1 MNGIQV
7 RSGLLARSG
16 LRFYWRRPWQLC
28 LAVSGIALGVAV
40 YVGVDLANDSAR
52 RAFQL
57 TSDLVT
63 GSTTHH
69 LMGTRGEIAD
79 SIYRTLRMEH
89 GPVRAAPVIE
99 AEVRLSRL
107 PGRVLTLMGVDPLE
121 ESGFRGCSG
130 FVPGRGTDLT
140 RLIVEP
146 GAVLA
151 PAPLLEEM
159 GLELGSEFGL
169 LIGGETRSVRAVGT
183 VLVTSSA
190 DEGPTAPL
198 IADIATAQE
207 LLGRASLSRV
217 DLILDEAQAER
228 IRALG
233 LPNATLV
240 PAEGRNAAFD
250 ELARAFR
257 INLTALSLLALLVGV
272 FLIYA
277 TMSFAVVQRR
287 GTFGVLRA
295 IGVSRRQL
303 LTGVMGEALVLGTLA
318 TTAGILL
325 GQQLAEGLV
334 DLILRTI
341 GDLYFESSVSAV
353 TPSPTI
359 YWRGIALG
367 LGMTLLAAAA
377 PALDAARSTPNSAM
391 SRAALERST
400 RRLALRATWLAL
412 PAAAVATILLLMSS
426 RSLVLAF
433 AGLFFVIATGAL
445 LVPVATR
452 LLARLAEP
460 LVEWGFG
467 ISGSLAAR
475 GMAASLSRTGVATA
489 ALSVAVATVVGIG
502 LMIGSFRIS
511 VEEWLTGT
519 LTADVYVNIDG
530 EQFFDDSHRDALSAI
545 PGVRGSS
552 QTRFVRLPTAAGEVS
567 LRALDPGPDG
577 WGVRMTAGST
587 EAVARMESAE
597 GVLVSEPL
605 AFHRQLQPGDDLILP
620 TASGEQAFTVLGAFR
635 DYSSNGG
642 TVLMPLSVYRSHW
655 ADDGINGIGVY
666 LDDET
671 DRETVLGEIRRVF
684 GAGTPVRFR
693 SNDFIRE
700 RSMSIFDR
708 TFRITEVL
716 RILAGVVAFL
726 GLASAVMS
734 IELERG
740 RELAVLRAL
749 GLRPR
754 QVRALTLAQT
764 GLLGLAAGLFAIPL
778 GIVMAALLIQVINVR
793 SFGWSMD
800 LEIASQPLALG
811 VVLALSA
818 AVLAG
823 IYPAVRAVRTGV
835 AGQLREE

>member
-1 MNGIQV
+1 MI
-7 RSGLLARSG
+7 GLLARSG
-16 LRFYWRRPWQLC
+16 LRFYRRRPWQLC

-69 LMGTRGEIAD
+69 LMGTRGEMAD
-79 SIYRTLRMEH
+79 SVYRTLRTEH

-99 AEVRLSRL
+99 AEIRVRGL
-107 PGRVLTLMGVDPLE
+107 PDRSFTLMGVDPLE
-121 ESGFRGCSG
+121 ESGFRGFSG

-146 GAVLA
+146 GAVLV
-151 PAPLLEEM
+151 PAPLLD
-159 GLELGSEFGL
+159 ELNLDSGAEFGL
-169 LIGGETRSVRAVGT
+169 LIGGEARTVRAVGT
-183 VLVTSSA
+183 VLATSSA
-190 DEGPTAPL
+190 DEGPTAP
-198 IADIATAQE
+198 IVADIATAQE
-207 LLGRASLSRV
+207 LLGIASLSRV
-217 DLILDEAQAER
+217 DLILNEAEAER
-228 IRALG
+228 VRALG
-233 LPNATLV
+233 LPDTTLV

-287 GTFGVLRA
+287 ATFGVLRA
-295 IGVSRRQL
+295 IGLGRRQL
-303 LTGVMGEALVLGTLA
+303 LTGVLGEALALGALA

-334 DLILRTI
+334 DLVLRTV

-359 YWRGIALG
+359 YWRGFALG

-377 PALDAARSTPNSAM
+377 PALDAARSTPNTAM
-391 SRAALERST
+391 SRAALEHST
-400 RRLALRATWLAL
+400 RRLARRATWLAL
-412 PAAAVATILLLMSS
+412 PAAALAAALLVLSS

-445 LVPVATR
+445 LVPAATR
-452 LLARLAEP
+452 LVARLAEP
-460 LVEWGFG
+460 LVESAFG
-467 ISGSLAAR
+467 IAGSLAAR

-511 VEEWLTGT
+511 VEDWLTGT

-530 EQFFDDSHRDALSAI
+530 EEFFDDSHGDALLAV
-545 PGVRGSS
+545 PGVRGLSL
-552 QTRFVRLPTAAGEVS
+552 TRFMRLPTAAGEVS
-567 LRALDPGPDG
+567 LRAQIPGPDG
-577 WGVRMTAGST
+577 WGLRMTAGGAD
-587 EAVARMESAE
+587 AVERMESGA
-597 GVLVSEPL
+597 GILVSEPL

-620 TASGEQAFTVLGAFR
+620 TAAGERAFAVLGAFR
-635 DYSSNGG
+635 DYSTNGG
-642 TVLMPLSVYRSHW
+642 TVLMPLDLYRSQW
-655 ADDGINGIGVY
+655 ADDDINGIGVY
-666 LDDET
+666 LDDDT
-671 DRETVLGEIRRVF
+671 DRETAQGAIRRVF
-684 GAGTPVRFR
+684 GAGNPVRFR
-693 SNDFIRE
+693 SNEFIRE
-700 RSMSIFDR
+700 RSLEVFDR

-764 GLLGLAAGLFAIPL
+764 CLLGLAAGLFAIPL
-778 GIVMAALLIQVINVR
+778 GIVMAALLIRVINVR

-800 LEIASQPLALG
+800 LAVAAQPLALG
-811 VVLALSA
+811 VALALSA

-823 IYPAVRAVRTGV
+823 IYPAVRAVRVGV

>member
-1 MNGIQV
+1 MN
-7 RSGLLARSG
+7 GLLAQSG
-16 LRFYWRRPWQLC
+16 LRFYLRRPWQLC

-52 RAFQL
+52 RAFEL
-57 TSDLVT
+57 SSDLIT

-79 SIYRTLRMEH
+79 SLYRSLRMEH
-89 GPVRAAPVIE
+89 GPFRAAPVIE
-99 AEVRLSRL
+99 DEIRLRRL
-107 PGRVLTLMGVDPLE
+107 PDRVFTLMGVDPLE
-121 ESGFRGCSG
+121 ESGFRGFAG
-130 FVPGRGTDLT
+130 FVPGRGTDFT

-146 GAVLA
+146 GAVLV
-151 PAPLLEEM
+151 PYPLLGEL
-159 GLELGSEFGL
+159 GLELGAEFDL
-169 LIGGETRSVRAVGT
+169 LISGQSRTVRAVGT
-183 VLVTSSA
+183 VLDTSSGS
-190 DEGPTAPL
+190 EGPTAPI

-207 LLGRASLSRV
+207 LLGSASISRV
-217 DLILDEAQAER
+217 DLILDEAEAER

-233 LPNATLV
+233 LPDTTLV
-240 PAEGRNAAFD
+240 PAEGRNAAFV

-303 LTGVMGEALVLGTLA
+303 LTGVLGEALALGALA
-318 TTAGILL
+318 TTAGLLL

-334 DLILRTI
+334 ELVLRTV

-359 YWRGIALG
+359 YWRAFALG

-377 PALDAARSTPNSAM
+377 PALDAARSTPNTAM

-400 RRLALRATWLAL
+400 RLLARRATWLAL
-412 PAAAVATILLLMSS
+412 PAAAVASALLLLSS

-445 LVPVATR
+445 MVPEATR

-460 LVEWGFG
+460 LVERAFG

-511 VEEWLTGT
+511 VEDWLTGT

-530 EQFFDDSHRDALSAI
+530 EQFFDDSHRTALSAI

-552 QTRFVRLPTAAGEVS
+552 LTRFIRLPTAAGEVS

-577 WGVRMTAGST
+577 WGLRMTAGGT

-597 GVLVSEPL
+597 GILVSEPL
-605 AFHRQLQPGDDLILP
+605 AYHRRLQPGDDLILP
-620 TASGEQAFTVLGAFR
+620 TVSGEKAFSVLGVFR
-635 DYSSNGG
+635 DYSTNGG
-642 TVLMPLSVYRSHW
+642 TVLMPLNLYRSHW
-655 ADDGINGIGVY
+655 ADDDINGIGVY
-666 LDDET
+666 LDDGIE
-671 DRETVLGEIRRVF
+671 RQAILGEMRSVF
-684 GAGTPVRFR
+684 GAGTPVRYR

-700 RSMSIFDR
+700 RSMAIFDR

-716 RILAGVVAFL
+716 RILAGVVAFF

-754 QVRALTLAQT
+754 QVQALTLAQT

-778 GIVMAALLIQVINVR
+778 GIAMAALLIEVINVR

-800 LEIASQPLALG
+800 LAIAAQPLALG

-818 AVLAG
+818 ALLAG
-823 IYPAVRAVRTGV
+823 IYPAVRAVRVSV

>member
-1 MNGIQV
+1 MN
-7 RSGLLARSG
+7 RLLARSA

-57 TSDLVT
+57 TSDLVA
-63 GSTTHH
+63 GSATHH
-69 LMGTRGEIAD
+69 LMGTQGEVDA
-79 SIYRTLRMEH
+79 SVYRTLRMVH

-99 AEVRLSRL
+99 AEVRVRGL
-107 PGRVLTLMGVDPLE
+107 PDRVFTLMGVDPLE
-121 ESGFRGCSG
+121 EAGFRGFAG
-130 FVPGRGTDLT
+130 LVPGRGTDLV
-140 RLIVEP
+140 RLVVEP

-151 PAPLLEEM
+151 PAPLM
-159 GLELGSEFGL
+159 RELDLNSGAEFDL
-169 LIGGETRSVRAVGT
+169 RIGGETRTVRAVGT
-183 VLVTSSA
+183 VLDSSLA
-190 DEGPTAPL
+190 DGGATAP
-198 IADIATAQE
+198 IVADIATAQE
-207 LLGRASLSRV
+207 LLGKASLSRV
-217 DLILDEAQAER
+217 DLILDEAEAER
-228 IRALG
+228 VRALG
-233 LPNATLV
+233 LPDVTLV
-240 PAEGRNAAFD
+240 PSEGRNAAFNQ
-250 ELARAFR
+250 LARAFR

-303 LTGVMGEALVLGTLA
+303 LAGVLGEALALGALA

-325 GQQLAEGLV
+325 GRQLAEVLV
-334 DLILRTI
+334 ELVLRTV
-341 GDLYFESSVSAV
+341 GDLYFEASVTAA

-367 LGMTLLAAAA
+367 MGMTLLAAAA
-377 PALDAARSTPNSAM
+377 PALDAARSAPGTVM
-391 SRAALERST
+391 SRASLERGA
-400 RRLALRATWLAL
+400 RRLAGRATRFAL
-412 PAAAVATILLLMSS
+412 PCAAIAATLLLMSS

-445 LVPVATR
+445 LVPGATR

-460 LVEWGFG
+460 VAASAFG
-467 ISGSLAAR
+467 IAGSLAAR

-489 ALSVAVATVVGIG
+489 ALSIAVATVVGIG

-519 LTADVYVNIDG
+519 LTSDVYVNIDG
-530 EQFFDDSHRDALSAI
+530 GQFFDDSHGTALLAI
-545 PGVRGSS
+545 AGVRGSS
-552 QTRFVRLPTAAGEVS
+552 STRFLRLPTTAGEVS
-567 LRALDPGPDG
+567 LRALNPGPDG
-577 WGVRMTAGST
+577 WGLRMTAGGT
-587 EAVARMESAE
+587 GAADLMESAE

-605 AFHRQLQPGDDLILP
+605 AFHRQLQPGDELMLP
-620 TASGEQAFTVLGAFR
+620 TTAGERAFSVLGVFR

-642 TVLMPLSVYRSHW
+642 TVLMPLGLYRSNW
-655 ADDGINGIGVY
+655 ADDSINGIGVY
-666 LDDET
+666 LDDDA
-671 DRETVLGEIRRVF
+671 DRDTVMAEIRRVL
-684 GAGTPVRFR
+684 GADTPVRLR
-693 SNDFIRE
+693 SNEFIRE
-700 RSMSIFDR
+700 QSMAIFDR

-716 RILAGVVAFL
+716 RVLAGIVAFL

-749 GLRPR
+749 GFRPG
-754 QVRALTLAQT
+754 QVRALTLAQS

-778 GIVMAALLIQVINVR
+778 GIVMAGLLIQVINVR

-800 LEIASQPLALG
+800 LVIAAQPLALG
-811 VVLALSA
+811 VILALSA
-818 AVLAG
+818 AALAG
-823 IYPAVRAVRTGV
+823 IYPAARAVRVGV
-835 AGQLREE
+835 AGRLREE

>member
-1 MNGIQV
+1 MN
-7 RSGLLARSG
+7 GLLAQSG
-16 LRFYWRRPWQLC
+16 LRFYSRRPWQLC

-52 RAFQL
+52 RAFEL
-57 TSDLVT
+57 SSDLIT

-79 SIYRTLRMEH
+79 SLYRSLRMEH
-89 GPVRAAPVIE
+89 GPIRAAPVIE
-99 AEVRLSRL
+99 DEVRLRRL
-107 PGRVLTLMGVDPLE
+107 PDRVFTLMGVDPLE
-121 ESGFRGCSG
+121 ESGFRGFAG
-130 FVPGRGTDLT
+130 FVPGRGTDFT

-146 GAVLA
+146 GAVLV
-151 PAPLLEEM
+151 PDPLLEEL
-159 GLELGSEFGL
+159 GLELGAEFEL
-169 LIGGETRSVRAVGT
+169 LISGQSRTVRAVGT
-183 VLVTSSA
+183 VLDTSSGS
-190 DEGPTAPL
+190 EGPTAPI

-207 LLGRASLSRV
+207 LLGSASLSRV
-217 DLILDEAQAER
+217 DLVLDEAEAER
-228 IRALG
+228 IRTLG
-233 LPNATLV
+233 LPGATLV

-287 GTFGVLRA
+287 ATFGVLRA

-303 LTGVMGEALVLGTLA
+303 LTGVLGEALALGAVA

-334 DLILRTI
+334 ELVLRTV

-353 TPSPTI
+353 TPSATI
-359 YWRGIALG
+359 YWRAFALG

-377 PALDAARSTPNSAM
+377 PALDAARSTPNTAM

-400 RRLALRATWLAL
+400 RVLARRATWLAL
-412 PAAAVATILLLMSS
+412 PAAAIAAALLLLSS

-445 LVPVATR
+445 MVPAATR

-460 LVEWGFG
+460 LVERAFG

-511 VEEWLTGT
+511 VEDWLTGT

-530 EQFFDDSHRDALSAI
+530 EQFFDDSHRTALSAI
-545 PGVRGSS
+545 AGVRGSS
-552 QTRFVRLPTAAGEVS
+552 LTRFIRLPTAAGEVS

-577 WGVRMTAGST
+577 WGLRMTAGGA

-597 GVLVSEPL
+597 GILVSEPL
-605 AFHRQLQPGDDLILP
+605 AYHRQLQPGDDLILP
-620 TASGEQAFTVLGAFR
+620 TVTGEKAFSVLGVFR
-635 DYSSNGG
+635 DYSTNGG
-642 TVLMPLSVYRSHW
+642 TVLMPLNLYRSHW
-655 ADDGINGIGVY
+655 ADDDINGIGVY
-666 LDDET
+666 LDDGIERQT
-671 DRETVLGEIRRVF
+671 ILGEMRGVF
-684 GAGTPVRFR
+684 GTGTPVRFR

-700 RSMSIFDR
+700 RSMAIFDR

-716 RILAGVVAFL
+716 RVLAGVVAFF

-754 QVRALTLAQT
+754 QVQALTLAQT
-764 GLLGLAAGLFAIPL
+764 GLLGLAAGLFAVPL
-778 GIVMAALLIQVINVR
+778 GIAMAALLVEVINVR

-800 LEIASQPLALG
+800 LAIAAQPLALG

-818 AVLAG
+818 ALLAG
-823 IYPAVRAVRTGV
+823 IYPAVRAVRVGV

>member
-1 MNGIQV
+1 M
-7 RSGLLARSG
+7 
-16 LRFYWRRPWQLC
+16 
-28 LAVSGIALGVAV
+28 
-40 YVGVDLANDSAR
+40 GVDLANDSAR
-52 RAFQL
+52 RAFEL
-57 TSDLVT
+57 SSDLIT

-69 LMGTRGEIAD
+69 LMGTRGEISD
-79 SIYRTLRMEH
+79 SLYRSLRMEH
-89 GPVRAAPVIE
+89 GPIRAAPVIE
-99 AEVRLSRL
+99 DEVRLRRL
-107 PGRVLTLMGVDPLE
+107 PGRVFTLMGIDPLE
-121 ESGFRGCSG
+121 ETGFRGFAG
-130 FVPGRGTDLT
+130 FVPGRGTDFT

-146 GAVLA
+146 GAVLV
-151 PAPLLEEM
+151 PDPLLEEL
-159 GLELGSEFGL
+159 GLELGAEFEL
-169 LIGGETRSVRAVGT
+169 LISGQSRTVRAVGT
-183 VLVTSSA
+183 VLDTSSGS
-190 DEGPTAPL
+190 EGPTAPI

-207 LLGRASLSRV
+207 LLGSASLSRV
-217 DLILDEAQAER
+217 DLVLDEAEAER
-228 IRALG
+228 IRTLG
-233 LPNATLV
+233 LPGATLV

-303 LTGVMGEALVLGTLA
+303 LTGVLGEALALGAVA

-325 GQQLAEGLV
+325 GQQLAEVLV
-334 DLILRTI
+334 ELVLRTV

-353 TPSPTI
+353 APSATI
-359 YWRGIALG
+359 YWRAFALG

-377 PALDAARSTPNSAM
+377 PALDAARSTPNTAM

-400 RRLALRATWLAL
+400 RLLARRATWLAL
-412 PAAAVATILLLMSS
+412 PAAAVAAALLLLSS

-445 LVPVATR
+445 MVPAATR

-460 LVEWGFG
+460 LVERAFG

-511 VEEWLTGT
+511 VEDWLTGT

-530 EQFFDDSHRDALSAI
+530 EQFFDDSHRTALSAI
-545 PGVRGSS
+545 AGVRGSS
-552 QTRFVRLPTAAGEVS
+552 LTRFIRLPTAAGEVS

-577 WGVRMTAGST
+577 WGLRMTAGGT
-587 EAVARMESAE
+587 EAVARMESA
-597 GVLVSEPL
+597 GGILVSEPL
-605 AFHRQLQPGDDLILP
+605 AYHRRLQPGDDLILP
-620 TASGEQAFTVLGAFR
+620 TVSGEKAFSVLGVFR
-635 DYSSNGG
+635 DYSTNGG
-642 TVLMPLSVYRSHW
+642 TVLMPLNLYRSHW
-655 ADDGINGIGVY
+655 ADDDINGIGVY
-666 LDDET
+666 LDDGIERQT
-671 DRETVLGEIRRVF
+671 ILGEMRGVF

-700 RSMSIFDR
+700 RSMAIFDR

-716 RILAGVVAFL
+716 RILAGVVAFF

-754 QVRALTLAQT
+754 QVQALTLAQT

-778 GIVMAALLIQVINVR
+778 GIAMAALLIEVINVR

-800 LEIASQPLALG
+800 LAIAAQPLALG

-818 AVLAG
+818 ALLAG
-823 IYPAVRAVRTGV
+823 IYPAVRAVRVGV

>member
-1 MNGIQV
+1 MN
-7 RSGLLARSG
+7 GLLAQSG
-16 LRFYWRRPWQLC
+16 LRFYRRRPWQLC

-57 TSDLVT
+57 SSDLIT

-69 LMGTRGEIAD
+69 LMGTRGEIGD
-79 SIYRTLRMEH
+79 TVYRSLRMEY

-99 AEVRLSRL
+99 DEVRLRRL
-107 PGRVLTLMGVDPLE
+107 PDRTFTLMGVDPLE
-121 ESGFRGCSG
+121 ETGFRGFSD
-130 FVPGRGTDLT
+130 FVPGGGTDFT

-146 GAVLA
+146 SAVLV
-151 PAPLLEEM
+151 PAPLLEELD
-159 GLELGSEFGL
+159 LELGAEFDL
-169 LIGGETRSVRAVGT
+169 LVGGQAKTVRAVGT
-183 VLVTSSA
+183 VLETSSA
-190 DEGPTAPL
+190 GEEPTAPI

-217 DLILDEAQAER
+217 DLILDEAEAER

-240 PAEGRNAAFD
+240 PAEGRNAAFV

-257 INLTALSLLALLVGV
+257 VNLTALSLLALLVGV

-303 LTGVMGEALVLGTLA
+303 LTGVLGEALAIGVLA
-318 TTAGILL
+318 TTTGILL
-325 GQQLAEGLV
+325 GQQLAAGLV
-334 DLILRTI
+334 DLVLRTV
-341 GDLYFESSVSAV
+341 GDFYFQSSVSAV
-353 TPSPTI
+353 TPSPTV
-359 YWRGIALG
+359 YWRGFSLG
-367 LGMTLLAAAA
+367 LGMTVLAAAA
-377 PALDAARSTPNSAM
+377 PALDAARSTPNTAM

-400 RRLALRATWLAL
+400 RRLAERATWLAL
-412 PAAAVATILLLMSS
+412 PAAAFAAALLSLSS

-433 AGLFFVIATGAL
+433 AGLFFVIASGAL
-445 LVPVATR
+445 LVPAATR
-452 LLARLAEP
+452 ILARVAEP
-460 LVEWGFG
+460 LVERAFG
-467 ISGSLAAR
+467 IAGSLAAR

-511 VEEWLTGT
+511 VEEWLAGT
-519 LTADVYVNIDG
+519 LTADVYVNVDG
-530 EQFFDDSHRDALSAI
+530 EQVFGDSHRDALAAV
-545 PGVRGSS
+545 PGVRGLSL
-552 QTRFVRLPTAAGEVS
+552 TRFIRLPTSTGEVS
-567 LRALDPGPDG
+567 LRAQNPGPDG
-577 WGVRMTAGST
+577 WGLRMTAGVPG
-587 EAVARMESAE
+587 AVERMEAGE
-597 GVLVSEPL
+597 GILVSEPL
-605 AFHRQLQPGDDLILP
+605 AFHREFVPGDDLHLP
-620 TASGEQAFTVLGAFR
+620 TASGEKAFSILGVFR
-635 DYSSNGG
+635 DYSTNGG
-642 TVLMPLSVYRSHW
+642 TVLMPLDLYRAHW
-655 ADDGINGIGVY
+655 EDTAISGIGVY
-666 LDDET
+666 MDGDT
-671 DRETVLGEIRRVF
+671 DREASLGAMRRAL
-684 GAGTPVRFR
+684 GADTPVRFR

-700 RSMSIFDR
+700 RSLAIFDR

-778 GIVMAALLIQVINVR
+778 GIVMAALLIAVINVR

-800 LEIASQPLALG
+800 LAVSPQPLALG

-823 IYPAVRAVRTGV
+823 IYPAFRAVRAGV

>member
-1 MNGIQV
+1 MN
-7 RSGLLARSG
+7 GLLAQSG
-16 LRFYWRRPWQLC
+16 LRFYLRRPWQLC

-52 RAFQL
+52 RAFEL
-57 TSDLVT
+57 SSDLIT

-79 SIYRTLRMEH
+79 SLYRSLRMEH
-89 GPVRAAPVIE
+89 GPIRAAPVIE
-99 AEVRLSRL
+99 DEIRLRRL
-107 PGRVLTLMGVDPLE
+107 PDRVFTLMGVDPLE
-121 ESGFRGCSG
+121 ESGFRGFAG
-130 FVPGRGTDLT
+130 FVPGRGTDFT

-146 GAVLA
+146 GAVLV
-151 PAPLLEEM
+151 PDPLLEEL
-159 GLELGSEFGL
+159 GLELGAEFEM
-169 LIGGETRSVRAVGT
+169 LIGGQSTTARAVGT
-183 VLVTSSA
+183 VLDTSSGS
-190 DEGPTAPL
+190 EGPTAPI

-207 LLGRASLSRV
+207 LLGSASISRV
-217 DLILDEAQAER
+217 DLILDEAEAER

-233 LPNATLV
+233 LPDTTLV

-303 LTGVMGEALVLGTLA
+303 LTGVLGEALALGALA
-318 TTAGILL
+318 TTAGLLL

-334 DLILRTI
+334 ELVLRTV

-359 YWRGIALG
+359 YWRAFALG

-377 PALDAARSTPNSAM
+377 PALDAARSTPNTAM

-400 RRLALRATWLAL
+400 RLLARRATWLAL
-412 PAAAVATILLLMSS
+412 PAAAVASALLLLSS

-445 LVPVATR
+445 MVPAATR

-460 LVEWGFG
+460 LVERAFG

-511 VEEWLTGT
+511 VEDWLTGT

-530 EQFFDDSHRDALSAI
+530 EQFFDDSHRTALSAI

-552 QTRFVRLPTAAGEVS
+552 LTRFIRLPTAAGEVS

-577 WGVRMTAGST
+577 WGLRMTAGGT

-597 GVLVSEPL
+597 GILVSEPL
-605 AFHRQLQPGDDLILP
+605 AYHRRLQPGDDLILP
-620 TASGEQAFTVLGAFR
+620 TVSGEKAFSVLGVFR
-635 DYSSNGG
+635 DYSTNGG
-642 TVLMPLSVYRSHW
+642 TVLMPLNLYRSHW
-655 ADDGINGIGVY
+655 ADDDINGIGVY
-666 LDDET
+666 LDDGIE
-671 DRETVLGEIRRVF
+671 RQAILGEMRSVF
-684 GAGTPVRFR
+684 GAGTPVRYR

-700 RSMSIFDR
+700 RSMAIFDR

-716 RILAGVVAFL
+716 RILAGVVAFF

-754 QVRALTLAQT
+754 QVQALTLAQT

-778 GIVMAALLIQVINVR
+778 GIAMAALLIEVINVR

-800 LEIASQPLALG
+800 LAIAAQPLALG

-823 IYPAVRAVRTGV
+823 IYPAVRAVRVGV

>member
-1 MNGIQV
+1 MN
-7 RSGLLARSG
+7 GLLAQSG
-16 LRFYWRRPWQLC
+16 LRFYLRRPWQLC

-52 RAFQL
+52 RAFEL
-57 TSDLVT
+57 SSDLIT

-79 SIYRTLRMEH
+79 SLYRSLRMEH
-89 GPVRAAPVIE
+89 GPFRAAPVIE
-99 AEVRLSRL
+99 DEVRLRRL
-107 PGRVLTLMGVDPLE
+107 PDRVFTLMGIDPLE
-121 ESGFRGCSG
+121 ESGFRGFAG
-130 FVPGRGTDLT
+130 FVPGRGTDFT

-146 GAVLA
+146 GAVLV
-151 PAPLLEEM
+151 PEPVLEEL
-159 GLELGSEFGL
+159 GLELGAEFEL
-169 LIGGETRSVRAVGT
+169 LISGQSRTVRAVGT
-183 VLVTSSA
+183 VLDTSSGS
-190 DEGPTAPL
+190 EGPTAPI

-207 LLGRASLSRV
+207 LLGSASLSRV
-217 DLILDEAQAER
+217 DLVLDEAEAER
-228 IRALG
+228 IRTLG
-233 LPNATLV
+233 LPGATLV

-303 LTGVMGEALVLGTLA
+303 LTGVLGEALALGAVA

-334 DLILRTI
+334 ELVLRTV
-341 GDLYFESSVSAV
+341 GDLYFESSVSAA
-353 TPSPTI
+353 TPSATI
-359 YWRGIALG
+359 YWRAFALG

-377 PALDAARSTPNSAM
+377 PALDAARSTPNTAM

-400 RRLALRATWLAL
+400 RLLARRATWLAL
-412 PAAAVATILLLMSS
+412 PAAAVAATLLLLSS

-445 LVPVATR
+445 MVPAATR

-460 LVEWGFG
+460 LVERAFG

-511 VEEWLTGT
+511 VEDWLTGT

-530 EQFFDDSHRDALSAI
+530 EQFFDDSHRTALSAI
-545 PGVRGSS
+545 AGVRGSS
-552 QTRFVRLPTAAGEVS
+552 LTRFIRLPTAAGEVS

-577 WGVRMTAGST
+577 WGLRMTAGGT

-597 GVLVSEPL
+597 GILVSEPL
-605 AFHRQLQPGDDLILP
+605 AYHRQLQPGDNLILP
-620 TASGEQAFTVLGAFR
+620 TVTGETAFTILGVFR
-635 DYSSNGG
+635 DYSTNGG
-642 TVLMPLSVYRSHW
+642 TVLMPLNLYRSHW
-655 ADDGINGIGVY
+655 ADDDINGIGVY
-666 LDDET
+666 LDDEIERQT
-671 DRETVLGEIRRVF
+671 ILGEMRGVF

-700 RSMSIFDR
+700 RSMAIFDR

-716 RILAGVVAFL
+716 RILAGVVAFF

-754 QVRALTLAQT
+754 QVQALTLAQT

-778 GIVMAALLIQVINVR
+778 GIAMAALLIEVINVR

-800 LEIASQPLALG
+800 LAIAAQPLALG

-818 AVLAG
+818 ALLAG
-823 IYPAVRAVRTGV
+823 IYPAVRAVRVGV

>member
-1 MNGIQV
+1 MN
-7 RSGLLARSG
+7 GLLAQSG
-16 LRFYWRRPWQLC
+16 LRFYSRRPWQLC

-52 RAFQL
+52 RAFEL
-57 TSDLVT
+57 SSDLIT

-79 SIYRTLRMEH
+79 SLYRSLRMEH
-89 GPVRAAPVIE
+89 GPIRAAPVIE
-99 AEVRLSRL
+99 DEIRLRRL
-107 PGRVLTLMGVDPLE
+107 PDRVFTLMGVDPLE
-121 ESGFRGCSG
+121 ESGFRGFAG
-130 FVPGRGTDLT
+130 FVPGRGTDFT

-146 GAVLA
+146 GAVLV
-151 PAPLLEEM
+151 PEPVLEEL
-159 GLELGSEFGL
+159 GLELGAEFEM
-169 LIGGETRSVRAVGT
+169 LIGGQSTTARAVGT
-183 VLVTSSA
+183 VLDTSSGS
-190 DEGPTAPL
+190 EGPTAPI

-207 LLGRASLSRV
+207 LLGSASISRV
-217 DLILDEAQAER
+217 DLILDEAEAER

-233 LPNATLV
+233 LPDTTLV

-303 LTGVMGEALVLGTLA
+303 LTGVLGEALALGALA
-318 TTAGILL
+318 TTAGLLL

-334 DLILRTI
+334 ELVLRTV

-359 YWRGIALG
+359 YWRAFALG

-377 PALDAARSTPNSAM
+377 PALDAARSTPNTAM

-400 RRLALRATWLAL
+400 RLLARRATWLAL
-412 PAAAVATILLLMSS
+412 PAAAVASALLLLSS

-445 LVPVATR
+445 MVPAATR

-460 LVEWGFG
+460 LVERAFG

-511 VEEWLTGT
+511 VEDWLTGT

-530 EQFFDDSHRDALSAI
+530 EQFFDDSHRTALSAI

-552 QTRFVRLPTAAGEVS
+552 LTRFIRLPTAAGEVS

-577 WGVRMTAGST
+577 WGLRMTAGGT

-597 GVLVSEPL
+597 GILVSEPL
-605 AFHRQLQPGDDLILP
+605 AYHRRLQPGDDLILP
-620 TASGEQAFTVLGAFR
+620 TVSGEKAFSVLGVFR
-635 DYSSNGG
+635 DYSTNGG
-642 TVLMPLSVYRSHW
+642 TVLMPLNLYRSHW
-655 ADDGINGIGVY
+655 ADDDINGIGVY
-666 LDDET
+666 LDDGIE
-671 DRETVLGEIRRVF
+671 RQAILGEMRSVF
-684 GAGTPVRFR
+684 GAGTPVRYR

-700 RSMSIFDR
+700 RSMAIFDR

-716 RILAGVVAFL
+716 RILAGVVAFF

-754 QVRALTLAQT
+754 QVQALTLAQT

-778 GIVMAALLIQVINVR
+778 GIAMAALLIEVINVR

-800 LEIASQPLALG
+800 LAIAAQPLALG

-823 IYPAVRAVRTGV
+823 IYPAVRAVRVGV

>member
-1 MNGIQV
+1 MN
-7 RSGLLARSG
+7 GLLAQSG
-16 LRFYWRRPWQLC
+16 LRFYSRRPWQLF

-52 RAFQL
+52 RAFEL
-57 TSDLVT
+57 SSDLIT

-79 SIYRTLRMEH
+79 SLYRSLRMEH
-89 GPVRAAPVIE
+89 GPIRAAPVIE
-99 AEVRLSRL
+99 DEVRLRRL
-107 PGRVLTLMGVDPLE
+107 PDRVFTLMGVDPLE
-121 ESGFRGCSG
+121 ETGFRGFAG
-130 FVPGRGTDLT
+130 FVPGRGTDFT

-146 GAVLA
+146 GAVLV
-151 PAPLLEEM
+151 PDPLLEEL
-159 GLELGSEFGL
+159 GLELGAEFEL
-169 LIGGETRSVRAVGT
+169 LISGQSKTVRAVGT
-183 VLVTSSA
+183 VLDTSSGS
-190 DEGPTAPL
+190 EGPTAPI

-207 LLGRASLSRV
+207 LLGSASLSRV
-217 DLILDEAQAER
+217 DLVLDEAEAER
-228 IRALG
+228 IRTLG
-233 LPNATLV
+233 LPGATLV

-303 LTGVMGEALVLGTLA
+303 LTGVLGEALALGAVA

-334 DLILRTI
+334 ELVLRTV
-341 GDLYFESSVSAV
+341 GDLYFESSVSAA
-353 TPSPTI
+353 TPSATI
-359 YWRGIALG
+359 YWRAFALG

-377 PALDAARSTPNSAM
+377 PALDAARSTPNTAM

-400 RRLALRATWLAL
+400 RLLARRATWLAL
-412 PAAAVATILLLMSS
+412 PAAAVAATLLLLSS

-445 LVPVATR
+445 MVPAATR

-460 LVEWGFG
+460 LVERAFG

-511 VEEWLTGT
+511 VEDWLTGT

-530 EQFFDDSHRDALSAI
+530 EQFFDDSHRTALSAI
-545 PGVRGSS
+545 AGVRGSS
-552 QTRFVRLPTAAGEVS
+552 LTRFIRLPTAAGEVS

-577 WGVRMTAGST
+577 WGLRMTAGGT

-597 GVLVSEPL
+597 GILVSEPL
-605 AFHRQLQPGDDLILP
+605 AYHRQLQPGDNLILP
-620 TASGEQAFTVLGAFR
+620 TVTGETAFTILGVFR
-635 DYSSNGG
+635 DYSTNGG
-642 TVLMPLSVYRSHW
+642 TVLMPLNLYRSHW
-655 ADDGINGIGVY
+655 ADDDINGIGVY
-666 LDDET
+666 LDDEIERQT
-671 DRETVLGEIRRVF
+671 ILGEMRGVF

-700 RSMSIFDR
+700 RSMAIFDR

-716 RILAGVVAFL
+716 RILAGVVAFF

-754 QVRALTLAQT
+754 QVQALTLAQT

-778 GIVMAALLIQVINVR
+778 GIAMAALLIEVINVR

-800 LEIASQPLALG
+800 LAIAAQPLALG

-823 IYPAVRAVRTGV
+823 IYPAVRAVRVGV

>member
-1 MNGIQV
+1 MN
-7 RSGLLARSG
+7 GLLAQSG
-16 LRFYWRRPWQLC
+16 LRFYSRRPWQLC

-52 RAFQL
+52 RAFEL
-57 TSDLVT
+57 SSDLIT

-79 SIYRTLRMEH
+79 SLYRSLRMEH
-89 GPVRAAPVIE
+89 GPIRAAPVIE
-99 AEVRLSRL
+99 DEIRLRRL
-107 PGRVLTLMGVDPLE
+107 PDRVFTLMGVDPLE
-121 ESGFRGCSG
+121 ETGFRGFAG
-130 FVPGRGTDLT
+130 FVPGRGTDFT

-146 GAVLA
+146 GAVLV
-151 PAPLLEEM
+151 PEPVLEEL
-159 GLELGSEFGL
+159 GLELGAEFEM
-169 LIGGETRSVRAVGT
+169 LIGGQSTTARAVGT
-183 VLVTSSA
+183 VLDTSSGS
-190 DEGPTAPL
+190 EGPTAPI

-207 LLGRASLSRV
+207 LLGSASISRV
-217 DLILDEAQAER
+217 DLILDEAEAER

-233 LPNATLV
+233 LPDTTLV

-303 LTGVMGEALVLGTLA
+303 LTGVLGEALALGAVA

-334 DLILRTI
+334 ELVLRTV

-359 YWRGIALG
+359 YWRAFALG

-377 PALDAARSTPNSAM
+377 PALDAARSTPNTAM

-400 RRLALRATWLAL
+400 RLLARRATWFAL
-412 PAAAVATILLLMSS
+412 PAAAVAAALLLLSS

-445 LVPVATR
+445 MVPAATR

-460 LVEWGFG
+460 LVERAFG

-511 VEEWLTGT
+511 VEDWLTGT

-530 EQFFDDSHRDALSAI
+530 EQFFDDSHRTALSAI
-545 PGVRGSS
+545 AGVRGSS
-552 QTRFVRLPTAAGEVS
+552 LTRFIRLPTAAGEVS

-577 WGVRMTAGST
+577 WGLRMTAGGN

-597 GVLVSEPL
+597 GILVSEPL
-605 AFHRQLQPGDDLILP
+605 AYRRRLQPGDDLILP
-620 TASGEQAFTVLGAFR
+620 TVSGEKAFSVLGVFR
-635 DYSSNGG
+635 DYSTNGG
-642 TVLMPLSVYRSHW
+642 TVLMPLNLYRSHW
-655 ADDGINGIGVY
+655 ADDDINGIGVY
-666 LDDET
+666 LDDEIERQT
-671 DRETVLGEIRRVF
+671 ILGEMRGVF
-684 GAGTPVRFR
+684 GAGTPVRYR

-700 RSMSIFDR
+700 RSMAIFDR

-716 RILAGVVAFL
+716 RVLAGVVAFF

-754 QVRALTLAQT
+754 QVQALTLAQT

-778 GIVMAALLIQVINVR
+778 GIAMAALLIEVINVR

-800 LEIASQPLALG
+800 LAIAAQPLALG

-818 AVLAG
+818 ALLAG
-823 IYPAVRAVRTGV
+823 IYPAVRAVRVSV

>member
-1 MNGIQV
+1 MN
-7 RSGLLARSG
+7 GLLAQSG
-16 LRFYWRRPWQLC
+16 LRFYSRRPWQLC

-52 RAFQL
+52 RAFEL
-57 TSDLVT
+57 SSDLIT

-79 SIYRTLRMEH
+79 SLYRSLRMEH
-89 GPVRAAPVIE
+89 GPIRAAPVIE
-99 AEVRLSRL
+99 DEVRLRRL
-107 PGRVLTLMGVDPLE
+107 PGRVFTLMGVDPLE
-121 ESGFRGCSG
+121 ESGFRGFAG
-130 FVPGRGTDLT
+130 FVPGRGTDFT

-146 GAVLA
+146 GAVLV
-151 PAPLLEEM
+151 PDPLLEEL
-159 GLELGSEFGL
+159 GLELGAEFEL
-169 LIGGETRSVRAVGT
+169 LISGQSRTVRAVGT
-183 VLVTSSA
+183 VLDTSSGS
-190 DEGPTAPL
+190 EGPTAPI

-207 LLGRASLSRV
+207 LLGSASLSRV
-217 DLILDEAQAER
+217 DLVLDEAEAER
-228 IRALG
+228 IRTLG
-233 LPNATLV
+233 LPGATLV

-303 LTGVMGEALVLGTLA
+303 LTGVLGEALALGAVA

-334 DLILRTI
+334 ELVLRTV

-353 TPSPTI
+353 APSATI
-359 YWRGIALG
+359 YWRALALG

-400 RRLALRATWLAL
+400 RVLARRATWLAL
-412 PAAAVATILLLMSS
+412 PAAAVAAALLLLSS

-445 LVPVATR
+445 MVPAATR

-460 LVEWGFG
+460 LVERAFG

-511 VEEWLTGT
+511 VEDWLTGT

-530 EQFFDDSHRDALSAI
+530 EQFFDDSHRTALSAI
-545 PGVRGSS
+545 GGVRGSS
-552 QTRFVRLPTAAGEVS
+552 LTRFIRLPTAAGEVS

-577 WGVRMTAGST
+577 WGLRMTAGGT

-597 GVLVSEPL
+597 GILVSEPL
-605 AFHRQLQPGDDLILP
+605 AYHRRLQPGDNLILP
-620 TASGEQAFTVLGAFR
+620 TVTGETAFTILGVFR
-635 DYSSNGG
+635 DYSTNGG
-642 TVLMPLSVYRSHW
+642 TVLMPLNLYRSHW
-655 ADDGINGIGVY
+655 ADDDINGIGVY
-666 LDDET
+666 LDDEIERQT
-671 DRETVLGEIRRVF
+671 ILGEMRGVF

-700 RSMSIFDR
+700 RSMAIFDR

-716 RILAGVVAFL
+716 RILAGVVAFF

-754 QVRALTLAQT
+754 QVQALTLAQT

-778 GIVMAALLIQVINVR
+778 GIAMAALLIEVINVR

-800 LEIASQPLALG
+800 LAIAAQPLALG

-818 AVLAG
+818 ALLAG
-823 IYPAVRAVRTGV
+823 IYPAVRAVRVGV

>member
-1 MNGIQV
+1 MI
-7 RSGLLARSG
+7 GLLARSG

-79 SIYRTLRMEH
+79 SVYRTLRMEH

-99 AEVRLSRL
+99 AEVRVRRL
-107 PGRVLTLMGVDPLE
+107 PDRSFTLMGVDPLE
-121 ESGFRGCSG
+121 ESGFRGFSG

-146 GAVLA
+146 GAVLV
-151 PAPLLEEM
+151 PAPLLEELD
-159 GLELGSEFGL
+159 LESGAEFAL
-169 LIGGETRSVRAVGT
+169 LIGGEARTIRAVGT
-183 VLVTSSA
+183 VLETSSA
-190 DEGPTAPL
+190 NEGPTAP
-198 IADIATAQE
+198 IVADIATAQE

-217 DLILDEAQAER
+217 DLILNEAEAER
-228 IRALG
+228 IRAIG
-233 LPNATLV
+233 LPDSTLV
-240 PAEGRNAAFD
+240 PTEGRNAAFD

-295 IGVSRRQL
+295 IGVGRRQL
-303 LTGVMGEALVLGTLA
+303 LTGVLGEALALGALA
-318 TTAGILL
+318 TAAGIVL

-334 DLILRTI
+334 DLVLRTV

-353 TPSPTI
+353 NPSPTI
-359 YWRGIALG
+359 YWRGVALG

-377 PALDAARSTPNSAM
+377 PALDAARSTPNTAM

-400 RRLALRATWLAL
+400 RRLARRAAWLAL
-412 PAAAVATILLLMSS
+412 PAAGVAAALLVLSS

-445 LVPVATR
+445 MVPTATR

-460 LVEWGFG
+460 LVESGFG
-467 ISGSLAAR
+467 IAGSLAAR

-511 VEEWLTGT
+511 VEDWLTGT
-519 LTADVYVNIDG
+519 LTADVYINIDG
-530 EQFFDDSHRDALSAI
+530 EEFFEDSHRDALSAV

-552 QTRFVRLPTAAGEVS
+552 LTRFVRLPTAAGEVS

-577 WGVRMTAGST
+577 WGLRMTAGGT
-587 EAVARMESAE
+587 EAVELMESGA
-597 GVLVSEPL
+597 GILVSEPL
-605 AFHRQLQPGDDLILP
+605 AFHRQLQPGDDLTLP
-620 TASGEQAFTVLGAFR
+620 TASGERAFTVLGAFR

-642 TVLMPLSVYRSHW
+642 TVLMPLDLYRSHW
-655 ADDGINGIGVY
+655 ADDDINGIGVY
-666 LDDET
+666 LDDEA
-671 DRETVLGEIRRVF
+671 DRETALGAIRSVF
-684 GAGTPVRFR
+684 GAGNPVRFR
-693 SNDFIRE
+693 SNEFIRE
-700 RSMSIFDR
+700 RSLEVFDR

-800 LEIASQPLALG
+800 LAVAAQPLALG
-811 VVLALSA
+811 VALALSS

-823 IYPAVRAVRTGV
+823 IYPAVRAVRVGV

>member
-1 MNGIQV
+1 MN
-7 RSGLLARSG
+7 GLLAQSG
-16 LRFYWRRPWQLC
+16 LRFYSRRPWQLC

-52 RAFQL
+52 RAFEL
-57 TSDLVT
+57 SSDLIT

-79 SIYRTLRMEH
+79 SLYRSLRMDH
-89 GPVRAAPVIE
+89 GPIRAAPVIE
-99 AEVRLSRL
+99 DEIRLRRL
-107 PGRVLTLMGVDPLE
+107 PDRVFTLLGVDPLE
-121 ESGFRGCSG
+121 ESGFRGFAG
-130 FVPGRGTDLT
+130 FVPGRGTDFT

-146 GAVLA
+146 GAVLV
-151 PAPLLEEM
+151 PEPVLEEL
-159 GLELGSEFGL
+159 GLELGAEFEM
-169 LIGGETRSVRAVGT
+169 LIGGQSTTARAVGT
-183 VLVTSSA
+183 VLDTSSGS
-190 DEGPTAPL
+190 EGPTAPI

-207 LLGRASLSRV
+207 LLGSASISRV
-217 DLILDEAQAER
+217 DLILDEAEAER

-233 LPNATLV
+233 LPDTTLV

-303 LTGVMGEALVLGTLA
+303 LTGVLGEALALGALA
-318 TTAGILL
+318 TTAGLLL

-334 DLILRTI
+334 ELVLRTV

-359 YWRGIALG
+359 YWRAFALG

-377 PALDAARSTPNSAM
+377 PALDAARSTPNTAM

-400 RRLALRATWLAL
+400 RLLARRATWLAL
-412 PAAAVATILLLMSS
+412 PAAAVASALLLLSS

-445 LVPVATR
+445 MVPAATR

-460 LVEWGFG
+460 LVERAFG

-511 VEEWLTGT
+511 VEDWLTGT

-530 EQFFDDSHRDALSAI
+530 EQFFDDSHRTALSAI

-552 QTRFVRLPTAAGEVS
+552 LTRFIRLPTAAGEVS

-577 WGVRMTAGST
+577 WGLRMTAGGT

-597 GVLVSEPL
+597 GILVSEPL
-605 AFHRQLQPGDDLILP
+605 AYHRRLQPGDDLILP
-620 TASGEQAFTVLGAFR
+620 TVSGEKAFSVLGVFR
-635 DYSSNGG
+635 DYSTNGG
-642 TVLMPLSVYRSHW
+642 TVLMPLNLYRSHW
-655 ADDGINGIGVY
+655 ADDDINGIGVY
-666 LDDET
+666 LDDGIE
-671 DRETVLGEIRRVF
+671 RQAILGEMRSVF
-684 GAGTPVRFR
+684 GAGTPVRYR

-700 RSMSIFDR
+700 RSMAIFDR

-716 RILAGVVAFL
+716 RILAGVVAFF

-754 QVRALTLAQT
+754 QVQALTLAQT

-778 GIVMAALLIQVINVR
+778 GIAMAALLIEVINVR

-800 LEIASQPLALG
+800 LAIAAQPLALG

-823 IYPAVRAVRTGV
+823 IYPAVRAVRVGV

>member
-1 MNGIQV
+1 VN
-7 RSGLLARSG
+7 GLLAQSG
-16 LRFYWRRPWQLC
+16 LRFYLRRPWQLC

-52 RAFQL
+52 RAFEL
-57 TSDLVT
+57 SADLIT

-79 SIYRTLRMEH
+79 SLYRSLRMEH
-89 GPVRAAPVIE
+89 GPFRAAPVIE
-99 AEVRLSRL
+99 DEVRLRRL
-107 PGRVLTLMGVDPLE
+107 PDRVFTLMGIDPLE
-121 ESGFRGCSG
+121 ESGFRGFAG
-130 FVPGRGTDLT
+130 FVPGRGTDFT

-146 GAVLA
+146 GAVLV
-151 PAPLLEEM
+151 PEPVLEEL
-159 GLELGSEFGL
+159 GLELGAEFEL
-169 LIGGETRSVRAVGT
+169 LISGQSRTVRAVGT
-183 VLVTSSA
+183 VLDTSSGS
-190 DEGPTAPL
+190 EGPTAPI

-207 LLGRASLSRV
+207 LLGSASLSRV
-217 DLILDEAQAER
+217 DLVLDEAEAER
-228 IRALG
+228 IRTLG
-233 LPNATLV
+233 LPGATLV

-303 LTGVMGEALVLGTLA
+303 LTGVLGEALALGAVA

-325 GQQLAEGLV
+325 GQQLADGLV
-334 DLILRTI
+334 ELVLRTV
-341 GDLYFESSVSAV
+341 GDLYFESSVSAA
-353 TPSPTI
+353 TPSATI
-359 YWRGIALG
+359 YWRAFALG

-377 PALDAARSTPNSAM
+377 PALDAARSTPNTAM

-400 RRLALRATWLAL
+400 RLLARRATWLAL
-412 PAAAVATILLLMSS
+412 PAAAVAATLLLLSS

-445 LVPVATR
+445 MVPAATR

-460 LVEWGFG
+460 LVERAFG

-511 VEEWLTGT
+511 VEDWLTGT

-530 EQFFDDSHRDALSAI
+530 EQFFDDSHRTALSAI
-545 PGVRGSS
+545 AGVRGSS
-552 QTRFVRLPTAAGEVS
+552 LTRFIRLPTAAGEVS

-577 WGVRMTAGST
+577 WGLRMTAGGT

-597 GVLVSEPL
+597 GILVSEPL
-605 AFHRQLQPGDDLILP
+605 AYHRQLQPGDNLILP
-620 TASGEQAFTVLGAFR
+620 TVTGETAFTILGVFR
-635 DYSSNGG
+635 DYSTNGG
-642 TVLMPLSVYRSHW
+642 TVLMPLNLYRSHW
-655 ADDGINGIGVY
+655 ADDDINGIGVY
-666 LDDET
+666 LDDEIERQT
-671 DRETVLGEIRRVF
+671 ILGEMRGVF

-700 RSMSIFDR
+700 RSMAIFDR

-716 RILAGVVAFL
+716 RILAGVVAFF

-754 QVRALTLAQT
+754 QVQALTLAQT

-778 GIVMAALLIQVINVR
+778 GIAMAALLIEVINVR

-800 LEIASQPLALG
+800 LAIAAQPLALG

-823 IYPAVRAVRTGV
+823 IYPAVRAVRVGV

>member
-1 MNGIQV
+1 MI
-7 RSGLLARSG
+7 GLLARSG

-79 SIYRTLRMEH
+79 SVYRTLRMEH

-99 AEVRLSRL
+99 TEVRVRRL
-107 PGRVLTLMGVDPLE
+107 PDRSFTLMGVDPLE
-121 ESGFRGCSG
+121 ESGFRGFSG

-146 GAVLA
+146 GAVLV
-151 PAPLLEEM
+151 PAPLLEELD
-159 GLELGSEFGL
+159 LESGAEFAL
-169 LIGGETRSVRAVGT
+169 LIGGEARTIRAVGT
-183 VLVTSSA
+183 VLETSSA
-190 DEGPTAPL
+190 NEGPTAP
-198 IADIATAQE
+198 IVADIATAQE

-217 DLILDEAQAER
+217 DLILDEAEAER
-228 IRALG
+228 IRAIG
-233 LPNATLV
+233 LPDSTLV

-295 IGVSRRQL
+295 IGIGRRQL
-303 LTGVMGEALVLGTLA
+303 LTGVLGEALALGALA
-318 TTAGILL
+318 TAAGILL

-334 DLILRTI
+334 DLVLRTV

-359 YWRGIALG
+359 YWRAIALG

-377 PALDAARSTPNSAM
+377 PALDAARSTPNTAM
-391 SRAALERST
+391 SRAALEHST
-400 RRLALRATWLAL
+400 RRLARRATWLAL
-412 PAAAVATILLLMSS
+412 PAATVAAALLLLSS

-445 LVPVATR
+445 LVPAATR

-460 LVEWGFG
+460 LVESGFG
-467 ISGSLAAR
+467 IAGSLAAR

-511 VEEWLTGT
+511 VEDWLTGT

-530 EQFFDDSHRDALSAI
+530 EQFFEDSHRDALSAV

-552 QTRFVRLPTAAGEVS
+552 LTRFIRLPTAAGEVS

-577 WGVRMTAGST
+577 WGLRMTAGGT
-587 EAVARMESAE
+587 EAVEHMESGA
-597 GVLVSEPL
+597 GILVSEPL
-605 AFHRQLQPGDDLILP
+605 AFHRQLQPGDDLTLP
-620 TASGEQAFTVLGAFR
+620 TASGERAFTVLGAFR

-642 TVLMPLSVYRSHW
+642 TVLMPLDQYRSHW
-655 ADDGINGIGVY
+655 ADDDINGIGVY
-666 LDDET
+666 LDDDT
-671 DRETVLGEIRRVF
+671 DRETALGAIRSVF
-684 GAGTPVRFR
+684 GAANPVRFR
-693 SNDFIRE
+693 SNQFIRE
-700 RSMSIFDR
+700 RSLEVFDR

-716 RILAGVVAFL
+716 RILAGIVAFL

-754 QVRALTLAQT
+754 QVRVLTLAQT

-800 LEIASQPLALG
+800 LAVAAQPLALG
-811 VVLALSA
+811 VALALSA

-823 IYPAVRAVRTGV
+823 IYPAVRAVRVGV

>member
-1 MNGIQV
+1 MI
-7 RSGLLARSG
+7 GLLARSG

-79 SIYRTLRMEH
+79 SVYRTLRLEH
-89 GPVRAAPVIE
+89 GPVRAAPVVE
-99 AEVRLSRL
+99 AEVRVRRL
-107 PGRVLTLMGVDPLE
+107 PDRSFTLMGVDPLE
-121 ESGFRGCSG
+121 ESGFRGFSG

-151 PAPLLEEM
+151 PARLLEELD
-159 GLELGSEFGL
+159 LESGAEFGL
-169 LIGGETRSVRAVGT
+169 LIGGAVRTVRAVGT
-183 VLVTSSA
+183 VLETSSA
-190 DEGPTAPL
+190 DEGPTAP
-198 IADIATAQE
+198 IVADIATAQE

-217 DLILDEAQAER
+217 DLILNEAEAGR

-233 LPNATLV
+233 LPDSTLV

-303 LTGVMGEALVLGTLA
+303 LTGVLGEALVLGALA
-318 TTAGILL
+318 TTAGIVL

-334 DLILRTI
+334 DLVLRTV

-359 YWRGIALG
+359 YWRGFALG

-377 PALDAARSTPNSAM
+377 PALDAARSTPNTAM
-391 SRAALERST
+391 SRAALEHGT
-400 RRLALRATWLAL
+400 RRLARRATWLAL
-412 PAAAVATILLLMSS
+412 PAAAVAAALLLLSS

-445 LVPVATR
+445 LVPAATR

-460 LVEWGFG
+460 LVETGFG
-467 ISGSLAAR
+467 IAGSLAAR

-530 EQFFDDSHRDALSAI
+530 EEFFEDSHRGALSAI

-552 QTRFVRLPTAAGEVS
+552 LTRFIRLPTAAGEVS

-577 WGVRMTAGST
+577 WGLHMTAGGT
-587 EAVARMESAE
+587 NAVELMESGA
-597 GVLVSEPL
+597 GILVSEPL

-620 TASGEQAFTVLGAFR
+620 TASGERAFTVLGAFR

-642 TVLMPLSVYRSHW
+642 TVLMPLDLYRSHW
-655 ADDGINGIGVY
+655 ADDDINGIGVY
-666 LDDET
+666 LDDGA
-671 DRETVLGEIRRVF
+671 DRETALGAIRSVF
-684 GAGTPVRFR
+684 GAGNPVRFR
-693 SNDFIRE
+693 SNEFIRE
-700 RSMSIFDR
+700 RSLEVFDR

-800 LEIASQPLALG
+800 LAVAAQPLALG
-811 VVLALSA
+811 VALALSA

-823 IYPAVRAVRTGV
+823 IYPAFRAVRVGV

>member
-1 MNGIQV
+1 MI
-7 RSGLLARSG
+7 GLLARSG

-79 SIYRTLRMEH
+79 SVYRTLRMEH

-99 AEVRLSRL
+99 AEVRVRRL
-107 PGRVLTLMGVDPLE
+107 PDRSFTLMGVDPLE
-121 ESGFRGCSG
+121 ESGFRGFSG

-151 PAPLLEEM
+151 PAPLLD
-159 GLELGSEFGL
+159 ELDLDLGAEFGL
-169 LIGGETRSVRAVGT
+169 LIGGEARTVRTVGT
-183 VLVTSSA
+183 VVETSSA
-190 DEGPTAPL
+190 EDGPTAP
-198 IADIATAQE
+198 IVADIATVQE
-207 LLGRASLSRV
+207 LLGRTSLSRV
-217 DLILDEAQAER
+217 DLILGEAEAER
-228 IRALG
+228 VRAIG
-233 LPNATLV
+233 LPNTTLV

-277 TMSFAVVQRR
+277 TMSFSVVQRR

-295 IGVSRRQL
+295 IGIGRRQL
-303 LTGVMGEALVLGTLA
+303 LTGVLGEALALGALA
-318 TTAGILL
+318 TAAGILL

-334 DLILRTI
+334 DLVLRTV

-359 YWRGIALG
+359 YWRAIALG

-377 PALDAARSTPNSAM
+377 PALDAARSTPNTAM
-391 SRAALERST
+391 SRAALEHST
-400 RRLALRATWLAL
+400 RRLARRATWLAL
-412 PAAAVATILLLMSS
+412 PAATVAAALLLLSS

-445 LVPVATR
+445 LVPAGTR

-460 LVEWGFG
+460 LVESGFG
-467 ISGSLAAR
+467 IAGSLAAR

-511 VEEWLTGT
+511 VEDWLTGT

-530 EQFFDDSHRDALSAI
+530 EQFFEDSHRDALSAV

-552 QTRFVRLPTAAGEVS
+552 LTRFIRLPTAAGEVS

-577 WGVRMTAGST
+577 WGLRMTAGGT
-587 EAVARMESAE
+587 EAVEHMESGA
-597 GVLVSEPL
+597 GILVSEPL
-605 AFHRQLQPGDDLILP
+605 AFHRQLQPGDDLTLP
-620 TASGEQAFTVLGAFR
+620 TASGERAFTVLGAFR

-642 TVLMPLSVYRSHW
+642 TVLMPLDQYRSHW
-655 ADDGINGIGVY
+655 ADDDINGIGVY
-666 LDDET
+666 LDDDT
-671 DRETVLGEIRRVF
+671 DRETALGAIRSVF
-684 GAGTPVRFR
+684 GAANPVRFR
-693 SNDFIRE
+693 SNQFIRE
-700 RSMSIFDR
+700 RSLEVFDR

-716 RILAGVVAFL
+716 RILAGIVAFL

-754 QVRALTLAQT
+754 QVRVLTLAQT

-800 LEIASQPLALG
+800 LAVAAQPLALG
-811 VVLALSA
+811 VALALSA

-823 IYPAVRAVRTGV
+823 IYPAVRAVRVGV

>member
-1 MNGIQV
+1 MN
-7 RSGLLARSG
+7 GLLAQSG

-57 TSDLVT
+57 SSDLIT

-79 SIYRTLRMEH
+79 SLYRSLRMDF
-89 GPVRAAPVIE
+89 GPIRAAPVIE
-99 AEVRLSRL
+99 DEVRLRGL
-107 PGRVLTLMGVDPLE
+107 PDRVFMLMGVDPLE
-121 ESGFRGCSG
+121 ESGFRGYSG
-130 FVPGRGTDLT
+130 FVPGRGTDFT

-151 PAPLLEEM
+151 PEPLLEEL
-159 GLELGSEFGL
+159 GLEVGAEFDL
-169 LIGGETRSVRAVGT
+169 LVGGQSRTVRAVGT
-183 VLVTSSA
+183 VLDTSSTG
-190 DEGPTAPL
+190 EGPTAPI

-207 LLGRASLSRV
+207 LLGSASLSRV
-217 DLILDEAQAER
+217 DLILDEAEAER
-228 IRALG
+228 IRAMG
-233 LPNATLV
+233 LPGATLV

-303 LTGVMGEALVLGTLA
+303 LAGVLGEALAIGALA

-325 GQQLAEGLV
+325 GQQLAGGLV
-334 DLILRTI
+334 DLVLRTV

-359 YWRGIALG
+359 YWRGFTLG

-377 PALDAARSTPNSAM
+377 PALDAARSTPNRAM
-391 SRAALERST
+391 SRAALEHGT
-400 RRLALRATWLAL
+400 RRLARRATWLAL
-412 PAAAVATILLLMSS
+412 PAAAVAAALLLLSS

-445 LVPVATR
+445 MVPAATR

-460 LVEWGFG
+460 LVERAFG

-511 VEEWLTGT
+511 VEDWLTGT
-519 LTADVYVNIDG
+519 LTADVYVNIDA
-530 EQFFDDSHRDALSAI
+530 EQFLNDSHRDALSAV
-545 PGVRGSS
+545 PGVRGLSL
-552 QTRFVRLPTAAGEVS
+552 TRFTRLPTEAGEVS
-567 LRALDPGPDG
+567 LRAQIPGPDG
-577 WGVRMTAGST
+577 WGLRMTAGGQQ
-587 EAVARMESAE
+587 AVELMNSGE
-597 GVLVSEPL
+597 GILVSEPL
-605 AFHRQLQPGDDLILP
+605 AFHRRLQPGDDLILP
-620 TASGEQAFTVLGAFR
+620 TASGNRAFPVLGAFR
-635 DYSSNGG
+635 DYSTNGG
-642 TVLMPLSVYRSHW
+642 TVLMPLGLYRSHW
-655 ADDGINGIGVY
+655 ADDDINGIGVY
-666 LDDET
+666 LDNGAN
-671 DRETVLGEIRRVF
+671 REAALGGVRGVF

-700 RSMSIFDR
+700 RSMAIFDR

-800 LEIASQPLALG
+800 LAIAFQPLALG

-823 IYPAVRAVRTGV
+823 IYPAVRAVRVGV

>member
-1 MNGIQV
+1 MN
-7 RSGLLARSG
+7 GLLAQSG
-16 LRFYWRRPWQLC
+16 LRFYLRRPWQLC

-52 RAFQL
+52 RAFEL
-57 TSDLVT
+57 SSDLIT

-69 LMGTRGEIAD
+69 LMGARGEIAD
-79 SIYRTLRMEH
+79 SLYRSLRMEY

-99 AEVRLSRL
+99 DEVRLRGL
-107 PGRVLTLMGVDPLE
+107 PDRVFMLMGVDPLE
-121 ESGFRGCSG
+121 ETGFRGFAG
-130 FVPGRGTDLT
+130 FVPGRGADFT

-146 GAVLA
+146 GAVLV
-151 PAPLLEEM
+151 PERLLREL
-159 GLELGSEFGL
+159 GLELGAEFEL
-169 LIGGETRSVRAVGT
+169 LIGGQSRTARAIGT
-183 VLVTSSA
+183 VVDTSSA
-190 DEGPTAPL
+190 GEGPTAP
-198 IADIATAQE
+198 IVADIATAQE
-207 LLGRASLSRV
+207 FLGIASLSRV
-217 DLILDEAQAER
+217 DLILDEAEAER
-228 IRALG
+228 IRELG
-233 LPNATLV
+233 LPGATLA

-250 ELARAFR
+250 QLARAFR

-287 GTFGVLRA
+287 STFGVLRA

-303 LTGVMGEALVLGTLA
+303 LTGVLGEALAIGALA
-318 TTAGILL
+318 TTAGIAM
-325 GQQLAEGLV
+325 GQQLAGGLV
-334 DLILRTI
+334 DLVLRTV
-341 GDLYFESSVSAV
+341 GDLYFESSVGAV

-359 YWRGIALG
+359 YWRGFALG

-377 PALDAARSTPNSAM
+377 PALDAARSTPSTAM
-391 SRAALERST
+391 SRAALEHGT
-400 RRLALRATWLAL
+400 RRLARRATWLAL
-412 PAAAVATILLLMSS
+412 PAAAVAAALLLLSS

-433 AGLFFVIATGAL
+433 AGLFFVIASGAL
-445 LVPVATR
+445 LVPAATS

-460 LVEWGFG
+460 LVEIGFG

-511 VEEWLTGT
+511 VEDWLTGT

-530 EQFFDDSHRDALSAI
+530 EQSLADSHRDALSTV
-545 PGVRGSS
+545 PGVRGLSL
-552 QTRFVRLPTAAGEVS
+552 TRFTRLPTARGEVS
-567 LRALDPGPDG
+567 LRAQIPGPDG
-577 WGVRMTAGST
+577 WGLRMTAGGQQ
-587 EAVARMESAE
+587 AVELMDAGE
-597 GVLVSEPL
+597 GILVSEPL

-620 TASGEQAFTVLGAFR
+620 TESGNRAFTVLGAFR
-635 DYSSNGG
+635 DYSTNGG
-642 TVLMPLSVYRSHW
+642 TVLMPLNLYRSHW

-666 LDDET
+666 LDGEAN
-671 DRETVLGEIRRVF
+671 RETALSAVRGVF
-684 GAGTPVRFR
+684 GAATPVRFR

-700 RSMSIFDR
+700 RSMAIFDR

-716 RILAGVVAFL
+716 RVLAGIVAFL

-764 GLLGLAAGLFAIPL
+764 SLLGLAAGLFAIPL

-800 LEIASQPLALG
+800 LAIAFQPLALG

-823 IYPAVRAVRTGV
+823 IYPAVRAVRVGV
-835 AGQLREE
+835 AGQMREE

>member
-1 MNGIQV
+1 MI
-7 RSGLLARSG
+7 GLLARSG

-79 SIYRTLRMEH
+79 SVYRTLRMEH

-99 AEVRLSRL
+99 AEVRVRRL
-107 PGRVLTLMGVDPLE
+107 PDRSFTLMGVDPLE
-121 ESGFRGCSG
+121 ESGFRGFSG

-151 PAPLLEEM
+151 PAPLLD
-159 GLELGSEFGL
+159 ELDLDLGAEFGL
-169 LIGGETRSVRAVGT
+169 LIGGEARTVRTVGT
-183 VLVTSSA
+183 VVETSSA
-190 DEGPTAPL
+190 EDGPTAP
-198 IADIATAQE
+198 IVADIATVQE
-207 LLGRASLSRV
+207 LLGRTSLSRV
-217 DLILDEAQAER
+217 DLILGEAEAER
-228 IRALG
+228 VRAIG
-233 LPNATLV
+233 LPNTTLV

-277 TMSFAVVQRR
+277 TMSFSVVQRR

-295 IGVSRRQL
+295 IGIGRRQL
-303 LTGVMGEALVLGTLA
+303 LTGVLGEALALGALA
-318 TTAGILL
+318 TAAGILL

-334 DLILRTI
+334 DLVLRTV

-359 YWRGIALG
+359 YWRAIALG

-377 PALDAARSTPNSAM
+377 PALDAARSTPNTAM
-391 SRAALERST
+391 SRAALEHST
-400 RRLALRATWLAL
+400 RRLARRATWLAL
-412 PAAAVATILLLMSS
+412 PAATVAAALLLLSS

-445 LVPVATR
+445 LVPAATR

-460 LVEWGFG
+460 LVESGFG
-467 ISGSLAAR
+467 IAGSLAAR

-511 VEEWLTGT
+511 VEDWLTGT

-530 EQFFDDSHRDALSAI
+530 EQFFEDSHRDALSAV

-552 QTRFVRLPTAAGEVS
+552 LTRFIRLPTAAGEVS

-577 WGVRMTAGST
+577 WGLRMTTGGT
-587 EAVARMESAE
+587 EAVEHMESGA
-597 GVLVSEPL
+597 GILVSEPL
-605 AFHRQLQPGDDLILP
+605 AFHRQLQPGDDLTLP
-620 TASGEQAFTVLGAFR
+620 TASGERAFTVLGAFR

-642 TVLMPLSVYRSHW
+642 TVLMPLDQYRSHW
-655 ADDGINGIGVY
+655 ADDDINGIGVY
-666 LDDET
+666 LDDDT
-671 DRETVLGEIRRVF
+671 DRETALGAIRSVF
-684 GAGTPVRFR
+684 GAANTVRFR
-693 SNDFIRE
+693 SNQFIRE
-700 RSMSIFDR
+700 RSLEVFDR

-716 RILAGVVAFL
+716 RILAGIVAFL

-754 QVRALTLAQT
+754 QVRVLTLAQT

-800 LEIASQPLALG
+800 LAVAAQPLALG
-811 VVLALSA
+811 VALALSA

-823 IYPAVRAVRTGV
+823 IYPAVRAVRVGV

>member
-1 MNGIQV
+1 MI
-7 RSGLLARSG
+7 GLLARSG

-79 SIYRTLRMEH
+79 SVYRTLRMEH

-99 AEVRLSRL
+99 AEVRLRGL
-107 PGRVLTLMGVDPLE
+107 PGRSFTLMGVDPLE
-121 ESGFRGCSG
+121 ESGFRGFSG

-151 PAPLLEEM
+151 PAPLLEELD
-159 GLELGSEFGL
+159 LELGAEFAV
-169 LIGGETRSVRAVGT
+169 LIGGEARTVRAVGT
-183 VLVTSSA
+183 VLETSSA
-190 DEGPTAPL
+190 GEGPTAP
-198 IADIATAQE
+198 IVADIATAQE
-207 LLGRASLSRV
+207 LLGSASLSRV
-217 DLILDEAQAER
+217 DLILNGAEAER
-228 IRALG
+228 VRALG
-233 LPNATLV
+233 LPNTTLV
-240 PAEGRNAAFD
+240 PAEGRNAAFG

-287 GTFGVLRA
+287 TTFGVLRA

-303 LTGVMGEALVLGTLA
+303 LTGVLGEALAIGAVA

-334 DLILRTI
+334 DLVLRTV
-341 GDLYFESSVSAV
+341 GDLYFESSVSAAA
-353 TPSPTI
+353 PSPTI
-359 YWRGIALG
+359 YWRGLALG

-377 PALDAARSTPNSAM
+377 PALDAARSTPNTAM
-391 SRAALERST
+391 SRAALERGT
-400 RRLALRATWLAL
+400 RRLARRATWLAL
-412 PAAAVATILLLMSS
+412 PAATVAAALLLLSS

-445 LVPVATR
+445 LVPAATR

-460 LVEWGFG
+460 LVASAFG
-467 ISGSLAAR
+467 LAGSLAAR

-511 VEEWLTGT
+511 VEDWLTGT

-530 EQFFDDSHRDALSAI
+530 EGFFEDSRRDALSAI

-552 QTRFVRLPTAAGEVS
+552 LTRFIRLPTAAGELS

-577 WGVRMTAGST
+577 WGLRMTSGGT
-587 EAVARMESAE
+587 EAVEFMESGA
-597 GVLVSEPL
+597 GILVSEPL
-605 AFHRQLQPGDDLILP
+605 AFHRQLQPGDELALP
-620 TASGEQAFTVLGAFR
+620 TASGERAFTVLGAFR
-635 DYSSNGG
+635 DYSTSGG
-642 TVLMPLSVYRSHW
+642 TVLMPLNFYRSHW
-655 ADDGINGIGVY
+655 ADDDVNGIGIY
-666 LDDET
+666 LDDEA
-671 DRETVLGEIRRVF
+671 DREAALARIRGALGS
-684 GAGTPVRFR
+684 GTPVRFR

-700 RSMSIFDR
+700 RSMAIFDR

-716 RILAGVVAFL
+716 RMLAGVVAFL

-800 LEIASQPLALG
+800 LAVAAQPLALG
-811 VVLALSA
+811 VVLALGA

-823 IYPAVRAVRTGV
+823 IYPAVRAVRVGV